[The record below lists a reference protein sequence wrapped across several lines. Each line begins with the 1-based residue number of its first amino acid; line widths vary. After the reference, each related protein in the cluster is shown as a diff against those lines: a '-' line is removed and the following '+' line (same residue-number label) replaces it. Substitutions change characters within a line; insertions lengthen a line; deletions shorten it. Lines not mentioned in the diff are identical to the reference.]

1 MDRFTRNYSIFLG
14 VIVLLLLVW
23 ALYEDPAVSEVN
35 ELLEQDKVVSSYPYK
50 FRVLRIENR
59 VAVMSSPRN
68 STFPM
73 HKALGVIFPH
83 LANRAQDNPDLMQA
97 QQELASVQ
105 KQAKRIVVESGKV
118 ARIRWELDREWL
130 SSRGI
135 VH

>member
-14 VIVLLLLVW
+14 VVVLLLLVW
-23 ALYEDPAVSEVN
+23 ALYEDPAVSELN
-35 ELLEQDKVVSSYPYK
+35 ELLEQDKVVFSYPYK
-50 FRVLRIENR
+50 FRVIRIENR

-118 ARIRWELDREWL
+118 QRIRWELDREWL

-135 VH
+135 TH